1 MKGQSE
7 MNTMK
12 RTFDE
17 EPKAIEVE
25 TDNGAAVAFYVREN
39 IARVTVPAQEDGG
52 EAREAWQ
59 ADEFCATGLSVTG
72 YGTLTSAIVRAK
84 YSADAELAIQR
95 QREAKPEEFEEY
107 YVFCEAAKAAAK
119 AAVEGADS

>member
-39 IARVTVPAQEDGG
+39 IARVTVPAQEEGD
-52 EAREAWQ
+52 EASEAWQ
-59 ADEFCATGLSVTG
+59 ADEFCATGFRVTN
-72 YGTLTSAIVRAK
+72 YGVLTSAIVRAK

-95 QREAKPEEFEEY
+95 QRDAKPEEFAAY
-107 YVFCEAAKAAAK
+107 YAFCEAAKAAAK
-119 AAVEGADS
+119 AALGQ